1 MNVPLWVA
9 QKIHLQAEMA
19 YSIFKY
25 TKLKSYDKKY
35 LYLYLISFIPMKY
48 KLMSDNGYKGE
59 QILST

>member
-1 MNVPLWVA
+1 
-9 QKIHLQAEMA
+9 MA

-25 TKLKSYDKKY
+25 RKLKSYDKKY